1 VAIQINSLLFIFAT
15 ATFGL
20 PRRRF
25 AASRNDI
32 YAFLKNK
39 LFYH

>member
-1 VAIQINSLLFIFAT
+1 LYTKWRGDPNKQLAVLFFAT

-25 AASRNDI
+25 AAPRNDI
-32 YAFLKNK
+32 YAF
-39 LFYH
+39 